1 MNKAIAIARVS
12 SGDQVDDEHCGL
24 PVQVEALKEYAI
36 QNGFDLIEKP
46 VEIVESAYKGKREK
60 FYAKLKAIE
69 HKVDQLQEPITIL
82 MYDFSRFSRRVQS
95 ASVKKVDDLRREG
108 KVEVHFV
115 RDRIRITR
123 KMAPATEFSW
133 TVLLAAHQLDSDMK
147 SLKVREAQKYK
158 VKMGQFPGYAPIG
171 YLNQKG
177 RIVLDPVRAPLVRE
191 AFELYATGNFSVED
205 LARKMAAKG
214 LMTKGKRSEPRPIG
228 KSDLMCI
235 LKNIFYT
242 GNFLW
247 KDFDTGERRVYDGK
261 HEPLIT
267 RELFERVQKILSNRR
282 HRTQGGFS
290 MKKFF
295 KYRGLLRCGYCGA
308 GMTPQDMKRAFPGKM
323 SLSGK
328 YYRCNYSPK
337 YKDSDFYE
345 KRFGRNHSGVVNW
358 KGEIRVNCPQRL
370 WTEEEIDACIKEF
383 LSAMTID
390 RHLLKQIKAE
400 LAMGWEERQTVA
412 EMQKKGLE
420 AEKRDAER
428 LKKGLIRTLAL
439 SEFEEDIQAE
449 LREVKEEIERLE
461 AEIRHLDESS
471 EWDTSELIDML
482 DICQGLDKRFDTLSP
497 MNQRR
502 LVMAAFKEIRLM
514 KGEVNGV
521 KVPGAMDV
529 VLTEPFEALFE
540 RWLEQN
546 VKTPVKFKDGK
557 SLAIIK
563 PKFREG

>member
-1 MNKAIAIARVS
+1 MKKAVAIARVS
-12 SGDQVDDEHCGL
+12 SGDQVNDEHYGL
-24 PVQVEALKEYAI
+24 PVQVEALTEYAA

-69 HKVDQLQEPITIL
+69 RKVDQLREPITIL

-108 KVEVHFV
+108 KVEIHFV
-115 RDRIRITR
+115 RDHIKITK

-147 SLKVREAQKYK
+147 SLKVRESQRHK
-158 VKMGQFPGYAPIG
+158 VKRGEFPGYAPIG
-171 YLNQKG
+171 YLNENG

-191 AFELYATGNFSVED
+191 AFELYATGNYSVED
-205 LARKMAAKG
+205 LAREMAAKG
-214 LMTKGKRSEPRPIG
+214 LMTKGKRGEPRPIG
-228 KSDLMCI
+228 KSDRMCV

-242 GNFLW
+242 GRFLW
-247 KDFDTGERRVYDGK
+247 KDFDTGERTVYDGK

-267 RELFERVQKILSNRR
+267 RELFERVQRILGNRH
-282 HRTQGGFS
+282 HRTKGGYS

-295 KYRGLLRCGYCGA
+295 KYRGLLRCGYFGA

-337 YKDSDFYE
+337 YKDSHFYE

-358 KGEIRVNCPQRL
+358 KGEVRVNCPQRL
-370 WTEEEIDACIKEF
+370 WTEEEIDAYIKEY

-390 RHLLKQIKAE
+390 RHLVKQIKSE
-400 LAMGWEERQTVA
+400 LATSWEERQTVA
-412 EMQKKGLE
+412 ELQKRALE
-420 AEKRDAER
+420 AEKREAER
-428 LKKGLIRTLAL
+428 LKKGLVRALAL
-439 SEFEEDIQAE
+439 SEFKEDIQSE
-449 LREVKEEIERLE
+449 LRAVKEEIERIE
-461 AEIRHLDESS
+461 AEIRHLDETS

-482 DICQGLDKRFDTLSP
+482 EICEGLHKRFDSLSP

-502 LVMAAFKEIRLM
+502 LVMAAFKEIRVM

-521 KVPGAMDV
+521 KVPGSMDII
-529 VLTEPFEALFE
+529 LTEPFEALFE
-540 RWLEQN
+540 RWLEQH
-546 VKTPVKFKDGK
+546 VKTPVKLNKDKRLVTIK
-557 SLAIIK
+557 S
-563 PKFREG
+563 KFREG